1 MSIRN
6 LIRLSACTLAALAI
20 MSACAMTKVRTSWSK
35 PGAAPGEFERVNAEC
50 ENDPGMAGLKG
61 DASYDVCMQRHGWFL
76 IEEPVQ

>member
-6 LIRLSACTLAALAI
+6 LIRLSACTLAVLAI
-20 MSACAMTKVRTSWSK
+20 MSGCATQVKTSWSK
-35 PGAAPGEFERVNAEC
+35 PGAPPGEFERVSAEC

-61 DASYDVCMQRHGWFL
+61 YASYQVCMKKHGWFL